1 MKSIYKTSAF
11 TLIELVVSI
20 VISTIVLVIVFAF
33 TGDTIA
39 NLVDVNRK
47 SDSLQEVYRLTTILS
62 AHKWKYIIPEILYD
76 NPPGTGHDI
85 FYNIYYMKDP
95 AGTSWI
101 IWAVIDTETSRIED
115 AAKYPYYGNKI
126 LGYRLLSEPEIT
138 ALEADNNII
147 YDFDFFEDKF
157 FNAFKVKEFQ
167 LELYNSGALI
177 ESNIEIIPHYKND
190 LNNIEWSDIPKDDT
204 IKINLNI

>member
-33 TGDTIA
+33 TWDTIA

-62 AHKWKYIIPEILYD
+62 SHKWKYIVPEVLID
-76 NPPGTGHDI
+76 KTPWVWHDV
-85 FYNIYYMKDP
+85 YYMRDP
-95 AGTSWI
+95 WFKSWI
-101 IWAVIDTETSRIED
+101 IWGVIDKETLRIED
-115 AAKYPYYGNKI
+115 DAKYAYYGDKT
-126 LGYRLLSEPEIT
+126 LWYRLLSESEIT
-138 ALEADNNII
+138 ALEADNNVV
-147 YDFDFFEDKF
+147 YNYTFFEDKLF
-157 FNAFKVKEFQ
+157 DAFKMKEFQ
-167 LELYNSGALI
+167 LELYNSWALI
-177 ESNIEIIPHYKND
+177 ESNIEIVPHYKND

-204 IKINLNI
+204 IKININI

>member
-33 TGDTIA
+33 TWDTIA

-62 AHKWKYIIPEILYD
+62 SHKWKYIVPEVLID
-76 NPPGTGHDI
+76 KTPWVWHDV
-85 FYNIYYMKDP
+85 YYMRDP
-95 AGTSWI
+95 WFKSWI
-101 IWAVIDTETSRIED
+101 IWGVIDKETLRIED
-115 AAKYPYYGNKI
+115 DAKYAYYGDKT
-126 LGYRLLSEPEIT
+126 LWYRLLSESEIT
-138 ALEADNNII
+138 ALEADNNIV
-147 YDFDFFEDKF
+147 YNYTFFEDKLF
-157 FNAFKVKEFQ
+157 DAFKMKEFQ
-167 LELYNSGALI
+167 LELYNSWALI
-177 ESNIEIIPHYKND
+177 ESNIEIVPHYKND

-204 IKINLNI
+204 IKININI

>member
-62 AHKWKYIIPEILYD
+62 SHKWKYIVPEVLID
-76 NPPGTGHDI
+76 KAPWTGHDV
-85 FYNIYYMKDP
+85 YYMRDP
-95 AGTSWI
+95 AWKWWI
-101 IWAVIDTETSRIED
+101 IWAVIDTQTLRIEED
-115 AAKYPYYGNKI
+115 EKYPYYGNKV
-126 LGYRLLSEPEIT
+126 LWYRLLSEPEID
-138 ALEADNNII
+138 ALEADNDVI
-147 YDFDFFEDKF
+147 YEYDFFEDKF
-157 FNAFKVKEFQ
+157 FDAFKMKEFQ

-204 IKINLNI
+204 IKLNINI